1 MIWHMTNGDGVAL
14 SVILHDFRTE
24 STGRRYIGGCTVS
37 PVMESNQK
45 LFYNCQELFQSLIV
59 KINYLNSSVTGIMME
74 ITQNMLISHFQS
86 LEY

>member
-24 STGRRYIGGCTVS
+24 STGRRYIGECTVS

-45 LFYNCQELFQSLIV
+45 TVL
-59 KINYLNSSVTGIMME
+59 
-74 ITQNMLISHFQS
+74 
-86 LEY
+86 